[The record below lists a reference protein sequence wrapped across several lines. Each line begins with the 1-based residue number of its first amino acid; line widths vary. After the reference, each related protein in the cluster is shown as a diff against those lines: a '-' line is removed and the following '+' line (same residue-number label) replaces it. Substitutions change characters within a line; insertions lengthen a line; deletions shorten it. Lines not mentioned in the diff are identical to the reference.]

1 MSALLT
7 LAHIDKFYGATHAL
21 RGINLEV
28 QSGEVVVLLGPSGC
42 GKSTLLRCING
53 LEPIQGGTIALQ
65 GHGVL
70 GQDISWHAARQHIGM
85 VFQSYELFNHLSVI
99 DNILLGPLKAQ
110 KRARAEVEVQADRL
124 LQRIGLYERKNA
136 WPRELSGGQKQ
147 RIAIVRALCL
157 NPNLLLLDEITAA
170 LDPEMVREVLDVVL
184 ELAADGMTMLI
195 VTHEMG
201 FARKVAD
208 RILFMDHGE
217 IIEESAPESF
227 FTAPA
232 SARAQAFLNLMH
244 YQEYT

>member
-1 MSALLT
+1 MPLLEIKNLVKYYGDT
-7 LAHIDKFYGATHAL
+7 LALND
-21 RGINLEV
+21 INLSV
-28 QSGEVVVLLGPSGC
+28 KKGEVVVILGPSGC

-53 LEPIQGGTIALQ
+53 LEEIKSGQLILQ
-65 GHGVL
+65 NEGEL
-70 GQDISWHAARQHIGM
+70 GKDLPWVKARQHIGM
-85 VFQSYELFNHLSVI
+85 VFQSYELFPHMSVI
-99 DNILLGPLKAQ
+99 DNILLGPLKVQ
-110 KRARAEVEVQADRL
+110 KRQRAEVEAQADML
-124 LQRIGLYERKNA
+124 LKRVGLFERKNA
-136 WPRELSGGQKQ
+136 YPRELSGGQKQ
-147 RIAIVRALCL
+147 RIAIVRSLCM
-157 NPNLLLLDEITAA
+157 NPDIMLFDEVTAA

>member
-1 MSALLT
+1 MSALLS
-7 LAHIDKFYGATHAL
+7 LAAIDKFYGDTHAL
-21 RGINLEV
+21 RGINLDV

-53 LEPIQGGTIALQ
+53 LEPIQGGTITLQ

-70 GQDISWHAARQHIGM
+70 GRDISWHAARQHIGM

-99 DNILLGPLKAQ
+99 DNILLGPIKAQ
-110 KRARAEVEVQADRL
+110 KRPRAEVEAQADRL
-124 LQRIGLYERKNA
+124 LQRIGLYGRKNA

-157 NPNLLLLDEITAA
+157 NPQLLLLDEITAA

-217 IIEESAPESF
+217 IIEQAEPETF

>member
-110 KRARAEVEVQADRL
+110 KRARAEVEAQADRL
-124 LQRIGLYERKNA
+124 LQRIGLYE
-136 WPRELSGGQKQ
+136 RELSGGQKQ

>member
-7 LAHIDKFYGATHAL
+7 LANINKFYGETQAL

-28 QSGEVVVLLGPSGC
+28 KSGEVVVLLGPSGC

-99 DNILLGPLKAQ
+99 DNILLGPTRAQ
-110 KRARAEVEVQADRL
+110 KRPRTEVEEQADRL
-124 LQRIGLYERKNA
+124 LQRIGLYARKNA

-201 FARKVAD
+201 FAEKVAD
-208 RILFMDHGE
+208 RIVFMDNGR
-217 IIEESAPESF
+217 IIEETTPDIFFHCPESQ
-227 FTAPA
+227 
-232 SARAQAFLNLMH
+232 RAQQFLQGMD
-244 YQEYT
+244 YSI

>member
-1 MSALLT
+1 
-7 LAHIDKFYGATHAL
+7 
-21 RGINLEV
+21 
-28 QSGEVVVLLGPSGC
+28 
-42 GKSTLLRCING
+42 
-53 LEPIQGGTIALQ
+53 
-65 GHGVL
+65 
-70 GQDISWHAARQHIGM
+70 
-85 VFQSYELFNHLSVI
+85 
-99 DNILLGPLKAQ
+99 
-110 KRARAEVEVQADRL
+110 VEEQADRL
-124 LQRIGLYERKNA
+124 LQRIGLYARKNA

>member
-110 KRARAEVEVQADRL
+110 KRARAEVKAQAARH
-124 LQRIGLYERKNA
+124 LQRIGLYERKIA
-136 WPRELSGGQKQ
+136 WQ
-147 RIAIVRALCL
+147 RIAIVRALGL